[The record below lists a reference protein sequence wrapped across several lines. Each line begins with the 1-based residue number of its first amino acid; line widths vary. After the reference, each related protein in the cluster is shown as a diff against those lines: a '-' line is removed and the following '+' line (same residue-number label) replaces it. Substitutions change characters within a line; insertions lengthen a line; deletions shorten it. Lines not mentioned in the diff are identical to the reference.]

1 MISLG
6 YYSQHTLYFLLVN
19 DIFGYFEV
27 YCGNLSRKCLNVS
40 ELHFLKWRFYQN
52 LWAKKGMRLIMSK
65 EIFDFYDKT
74 NLKSYN
80 LDERMRYQLNML
92 DSLDVFTRKHCEN
105 VANLTCRLCEYLHC
119 TKGFTE
125 YCTICAYLHDIGKM
139 FIPQAILQ
147 KPSKLTEEEYEIMKT
162 HTTIGYEM
170 CMKDLK
176 LRPYAA
182 GALYHHEALNGSGYP
197 NGLTKKDIPYEGQI
211 IRVADEYDAI
221 VSKRQYK
228 THIGISDTLQILIEN
243 TKPTGETN
251 PSIALN
257 EISENAKLGKDNP
270 IIVKCL
276 FKVVIDDIGYEIT
289 CTQSYLEDLKDNIKR
304 LEQAKKYKEKM
315 DKASKEK
322 DKNYYL
328 EGIKIFLKQDETVE
342 NFEAVYEEYQEAYKK
357 RKTIIDNLYD
367 EIKKIKHLKL

>member
-6 YYSQHTLYFLLVN
+6 YYSQHTLYFLLEN

-52 LWAKKGMRLIMSK
+52 IWAKKGMRLIMSK

-139 FIPQAILQ
+139 FIPPAILQ
-147 KPSKLTEEEYEIMKT
+147 KPSILTEEEYEIMKT

-257 EISENAKLGKDNP
+257 EISENARLGKDNP